1 MRRFIGW
8 SVWYGSKDVEKEL
21 AKLLENGFNYLE
33 ISLDYPWPFD
43 EDRLSHIVDRAKD
56 LGFKVAFHGPWR
68 DIRLASPH
76 TIISE
81 ASRTI
86 LRRVIDLIAKHEP
99 EYFNV
104 HLISD
109 EITFDGKVKSEVLRE
124 ARKTIYFLQKTS
136 EEKGIT
142 ITIENN
148 PHGYFSLPSHFNDL
162 GSLGSLYFC
171 LDVGHAMSTY
181 FSVGEKNVSAI
192 SVSKEWINAVSGNRI
207 LTLHLHDV
215 VPSGKI
221 LLEHYFFG
229 CGIVDL
235 KGLCKFL
242 CKNIDAKYMLLE
254 LFHKNKNVKHI
265 SGKEAVKIIRK
276 HCLKSR

>member
-1 MRRFIGW
+1 MVKFIGW
-8 SVWYGSKDVEKEL
+8 SIWYGSKSVEKEL

-43 EDRLSHIVDRAKD
+43 GNKLSHIISKAKD

-76 TIISE
+76 RIISK
-81 ASRTI
+81 ASRTV
-86 LRRVIDLIAKHEP
+86 LGKVIDYVAKYEL

-109 EITFDGKVKSEVLRE
+109 EITFDEKVRNKVLGE
-124 ARKTIYFLQKTS
+124 ARKTIDFLQRIS

-148 PHGYFSLPSHFNDL
+148 PHGYFSLPSHFHDL

-171 LDVGHAMSTY
+171 LDVGHAMIAY
-181 FSVGEKNVSAI
+181 FNIGERDFNAI
-192 SVSKEWINAVSGNRI
+192 GAAKEWINIVNNRI
-207 LTLHLHDV
+207 LTLHIHDV
-215 VPSGKI
+215 IKSGKV
-221 LLEHYFFG
+221 LLNHYFFG
-229 CGIVDL
+229 CGIVSL
-235 KGLCKFL
+235 RKLCRFL
-242 CKNIDAKYMLLE
+242 CKNIDARYLLLE

-265 SGKEAVKIIRK
+265 PEKETVRIIQK
-276 HCLKSR
+276 NCLKLR

>member
-1 MRRFIGW
+1 MERFIGW
-8 SVWYGSKDVEKEL
+8 SIWYGSKDVEKEL

-43 EDRLSHIVDRAKD
+43 ENRLSHIISKAKD

-76 TIISE
+76 RIISE

-86 LRRVIDLIAKHEP
+86 LGKVIDLAAKYEP
-99 EYFNV
+99 EYFNA
-104 HLISD
+104 HLLSE
-109 EITFDGKVKSEVLRE
+109 EITFDEKVKNEVLRE
-124 ARKTIYFLQKTS
+124 ARKAVHFLQKIT

-162 GSLGSLYFC
+162 GSLDSLYFC
-171 LDVGHAMSTY
+171 LDIGHAMVAY
-181 FSVGEKNVSAI
+181 FNVGERSFDAI
-192 SVSKEWINAVSGNRI
+192 SVAKEWINIVGNNRI

-215 VPSGKI
+215 IQSGRM
-221 LLEHYFFG
+221 LLNHYFFG
-229 CGIVDL
+229 CGIVNL
-235 KGLCKFL
+235 EKLCKFL
-242 CKNIDAKYMLLE
+242 CKNIDAKFMLLE
-254 LFHKNKNVKHI
+254 LFHKDKNVKHI
-265 SGKEAVKIIRK
+265 SEKEAVKIIQK
-276 HCLKSR
+276 YCLKLR